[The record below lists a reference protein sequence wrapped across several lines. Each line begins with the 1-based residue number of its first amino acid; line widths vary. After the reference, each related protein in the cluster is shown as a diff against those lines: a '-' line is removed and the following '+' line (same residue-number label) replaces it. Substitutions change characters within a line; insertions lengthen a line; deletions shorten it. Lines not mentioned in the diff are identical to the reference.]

1 MTKLVIEA
9 IVQLSKVMVLSYQFS
24 VSKYGCKDQNLSHEV
39 ASKIQ
44 SKR

>member
-24 VSKYGCKDQNLSHEV
+24 VSNTV
-39 ASKIQ
+39 SKI
-44 SKR
+44 RI